1 MQKRKL
7 NILFISSWYPSRVFK
22 YYGDFVKR
30 HAKAAGLYS
39 NVICLHVI
47 RDKKMNKGFEVA
59 ENEEG
64 DLKEVIIYFNRLYFI
79 KLAYIFYYIKGFY
92 YIRKKYSKPDLVHA
106 NVLYPIGFI
115 AFIYLILFKT
125 NFVVTEHWTG
135 FQKGEYKEFS
145 VVKRL
150 LFNFIGTKATYILPV
165 TDDLKHS
172 MLTSGIKGN
181 FKIIPNVVETDLFRK
196 NKVFDNNKK
205 QILHISHLRD
215 KHKNISGILRVISKL
230 SQIRQDF
237 ILKII
242 HSEENNALVELASSL
257 GILGKYVNFC
267 GNKNYQ
273 EVADFMSKSV
283 FLVLFSNF
291 ENLPCVIVEA
301 LSSGLPVISTDVG
314 GIKEHIDN
322 SKGILI
328 KRGDELALL
337 DAMNYLL
344 DNYNSYNK
352 ENLRQYALSNFSYQV
367 VGKGFCQVYSEII
380 NV

>member
-1 MQKRKL
+1 
-7 NILFISSWYPSRVFK
+7 
-22 YYGDFVKR
+22 
-30 HAKAAGLYS
+30 
-39 NVICLHVI
+39 
-47 RDKKMNKGFEVA
+47 
-59 ENEEG
+59 
-64 DLKEVIIYFNRLYFI
+64 
-79 KLAYIFYYIKGFY
+79 
-92 YIRKKYSKPDLVHA
+92 LVHA

-267 GNKNYQ
+267 GNKSYH

-301 LSSGLPVISTDVG
+301 FSSGLPVISTDVG

-337 DAMNYLL
+337 DAMNYML

-367 VGKGFCQVYSEII
+367 VGKGFYQVYSEII